1 MFDGKLKVSNPNNFL
16 HYLLNLL
23 MYNPSL
29 RQEARYEPATV
40 IPLKNESSLLDWLEA
55 NGRLIPRDHQDSEN
69 PLEDDEEIS
78 ELMDVDNVYEDDE
91 DNAMENLEG

>member
-1 MFDGKLKVSNPNNFL
+1 MSNPNNFL

-29 RQEARYEPATV
+29 RQEARYEPAAV

-55 NGRLIPRDHQDSEN
+55 HGRLIPRDHQDLGN
-69 PLEDDEEIS
+69 QLEDDEEIS
-78 ELMDVDNVYEDDE
+78 ELMDVDDHVYEDDE
-91 DNAMENLEG
+91 DNAIE